1 MTETTPRTAAADKP
15 VRKKHRPRAGTAQ
28 RRQEILDAAMKV
40 FATKGF
46 HAGTL
51 NDVAELVGMTH
62 AGVLHHF
69 GSKENL
75 LQAVID
81 HRDSVD
87 SSEAHAAYG
96 LDFFKHLIATATLNA
111 TRPGIVQTY
120 VVLSAEAVTDGNP
133 GADYFTGR
141 FEGLRE
147 LVVSQLRALTPS
159 DDPLSDKELNSAA
172 SNIIALMDGLQVQ
185 WLLNPDSVDLVDAT
199 VFGINAIVAR
209 VIAGGSA
216 HPVLTGPDSPDQS

>member
-1 MTETTPRTAAADKP
+1 MTDQTGDHAKAKKSA
-15 VRKKHRPRAGTAQ
+15 RKKLGPREGTAT
-28 RRQEILDAAMKV
+28 RRREILEAAMKV

-69 GSKENL
+69 GSKGNL
-75 LQAVID
+75 LQAVIGY
-81 HRDSVD
+81 RDSAD
-87 SSEAHAAYG
+87 SSQAHAAYG
-96 LDFFKHLIATATLNA
+96 MSFFRHLIDTAKLNS

-120 VVLSAEAVTDGNP
+120 VVLSAEAVTEGNP
-133 GADYFTGR
+133 GTEYFLGR
-141 FEGLRE
+141 FDGLRE
-147 LVVSQLRALTPS
+147 LVVSQLREISPAENGLEPA
-159 DDPLSDKELNSAA
+159 ELEAAA

-199 VFGINAIVAR
+199 VFGIEAIVNT
-209 VIAGGSA
+209 VMAGSTRPA
-216 HPVLTGPDSPDQS
+216 PLRATP

>member
-1 MTETTPRTAAADKP
+1 MSESTSPVPTPKKRA
-15 VRKKHRPRAGTAQ
+15 RKKQGPREGTAQ
-28 RRQEILDAAMKV
+28 RRQEILDAAMQV

-46 HAGTL
+46 RGGTL
-51 NDVAELVGMTH
+51 NDVAELAGMTH

-81 HRDSVD
+81 YRDSVD

-96 LDFFKHLIATATLNA
+96 LDFFRHLIATANLNA

-120 VVLSAEAVTDGNP
+120 VVLSAEAVTEGNP
-133 GADYFTGR
+133 GSPYFTGR

-147 LVVSQLRALTPS
+147 LVLSQIRALNPA
-159 DDPLSDKELNSAA
+159 DDPLTETELRSAA

-185 WLLNPDSVDLVDAT
+185 WLLNPGSVDLVDAT
-199 VFGINAIVAR
+199 VFGIDAVLRAVSAGAAR
-209 VIAGGSA
+209 RRIITADESA
-216 HPVLTGPDSPDQS
+216 